1 MLHYSD
7 NFKISNYKIKMDT
20 PKKIKELKLKINEI
34 KEHLEDFIDLNQAK
48 QNKITNLENEINDMK
63 KGISGY
69 LDELENLINQK

>member
-20 PKKIKELKLKINEI
+20 LEKIKELKLKINEI

-48 QNKITNLENEINDMK
+48 QNKITNLESEINDMK